1 MPPRTKNGDCIK
13 VEDVENTPG
22 SKYEQSPDS
31 ARATGSRRA
40 LHQHTVWSWQ
50 GGALDFSYCLIALCS
65 TYSNTSITQT
75 CCLDKTSL
83 IYHHSLV
90 IFLGEIV

>member
-31 ARATGSRRA
+31 AGAAGSRRA

-50 GGALDFSYCLIALCS
+50 GGALEA
-65 TYSNTSITQT
+65 YSGIFILSNCIMFQIF
-75 CCLDKTSL
+75 KY
-83 IYHHSLV
+83 IYYTNV
-90 IFLGEIV
+90 WFR